1 MFAEKR
7 YPEKLDAEELDEYL
21 SKGWYRMGQSIF
33 TTHFLCF
40 GHTFF
45 SALWVRLPLSQHQA
59 SKRHRKIMRRNRQ
72 FEISFRPV
80 NQVEPDKEQEN
91 LYQRYRRQF
100 PGLLAPSLKD
110 ALYDGDEKN
119 VFNTWQCL
127 IRDKNKLVALSFFDL
142 GYQSIASILG
152 IYDPAYK
159 KESLGFYTMLMEIE
173 YGQKGGFQY
182 YYPGYIVPGYPR
194 FDYKLRIGAV
204 ESYHLKYDDWIPYPD
219 QLKGDETPIL
229 KMDRQLQEM
238 CQYLNLNHAPCV
250 KKYYPLFEANLFGF
264 WQAPYL
270 DYPVFLVCSHLEN
283 PHTFL
288 ITVFDPK
295 REDFQLM
302 RCSIFDDLQFY
313 FNPTFTESFNP
324 KDHFLDLLTIDEIIE
339 KSKRP
344 QDILLA
350 LRYVTDGIR

>member
-7 YPEKLDAEELDEYL
+7 YPEKLDADELDEYL

-45 SALWVRLPLSQHQA
+45 SALWIRLPLDKHAS
-59 SKRHRKIMRRNRQ
+59 SKRHRKLMRRNSRL
-72 FEISFRPV
+72 EISYSPF
-80 NQVEPDKEQEN
+80 NHQQPDKEQEN
-91 LYQRYRRQF
+91 LYQRYRKQF
-100 PGLLAPSLKD
+100 PGLLAPSLRD

-119 VFNTWQCL
+119 IFNTWQC
-127 IRDKNKLVALSFFDL
+127 IIKDGGKLVALSYFDL
-142 GYQSIASILG
+142 GQQSIASIMG

-159 KESLGFYTMLMEIE
+159 NDSLGFYTMLMEIE
-173 YGQKGGFQY
+173 FGRSNGFQY

-194 FDYKLRIGAV
+194 FDYKMRIGKV
-204 ESYHLKYDDWIPYPD
+204 ESYLLRNDDWAPFPSQVKSED
-219 QLKGDETPIL
+219 VPML
-229 KMDRQLQEM
+229 KMDRHLQEM
-238 CQYLNLNHAPCV
+238 CHYLNLNHSPCV

-264 WQAPYL
+264 WHAPYL
-270 DYPVFLVCSHLEN
+270 DYPVLLVCSQLEN

-288 ITVFDPK
+288 ITVFDP
-295 REDFQLM
+295 RQEEYHLM

-324 KDHFLDLLTIDEIIE
+324 KDHFLELLIIDEMIE
-339 KSKRP
+339 KSKKP

-350 LRYVTDGIR
+350 LRYVTDSTR